1 MALQSVG
8 IIGAGAWGTALAV
21 TSRRAGRDVLIWA
34 YELETL
40 IDINEAH
47 RNGIYLPG
55 VSSTRRS
62 RRPRSSTRSP
72 IATSCSWRRRRS
84 SCARDRRRARALM

>member
-1 MALQSVG
+1 M
-8 IIGAGAWGTALAV
+8 
-21 TSRRAGRDVLIWA
+21 LIWA

-55 VSSTRRS
+55 VSLDRAIEATAKFNEVANCDLLLMAAPAQQLRAVAGRD
-62 RRPRSSTRSP
+62 SP
-72 IATSCSWRRRRS
+72 
-84 SCARDRRRARALM
+84 LM